1 MASVERAVAENLD
14 LAWSQI
20 GAGSG
25 DLDLPDP
32 IAFADVG
39 AAWPAFRNETIRK
52 IRDDE
57 YHPTQVE
64 IVDVP
69 KDQLMVRPLARLQ
82 LRHRL
87 VYDAAVYGLANTI
100 SPLIPQA
107 VYSYRWWR
115 SQRRFLAPTTSWI
128 RMQRDAKRFH
138 KNHST
143 WLLARTDITSFY
155 EYIDFGRLID
165 DLVSLHSPT
174 WASATL
180 RGFLSAFNNL
190 NNVSGIPQGPD
201 SSGLLANLYLRPVD
215 LQLKDLGFT
224 HYRYS
229 DDILIFGQ
237 NWLELRDAILRINRT
252 LRGRRLILSS
262 GKTRIIDSHSV
273 PAEFEDIE
281 KDAITYGVRVG
292 LPGAVG
298 ELRDFFNRT
307 VSKEPVSPR
316 NLRYSLTQLK
326 RVQDDHA
333 VGWLLSN
340 VGEIP
345 HLTREA
351 LSYLSHFHASRAEIA
366 NVVADSL
373 ANSKLAF
380 YPYAQQ
386 HLLIY
391 LIHHGVASPAAIDA
405 AWKLLV
411 DRNIAS
417 FVREF
422 AARFLG
428 RHSRLGDGARLRQEF
443 DQEPDMRVRR
453 ALLVACYE
461 SRHCSNHFLTSIESS
476 APKLRI
482 TARYLKTNPSQI
494 PLPSFQGVSR

>member
-1 MASVERAVAENLD
+1 MERAVAENLD

-20 GAGSG
+20 GVGGG

-32 IAFADVG
+32 IAFADVD
-39 AAWPAFRNETIRK
+39 AAWPVFRDETIRK

-57 YHPTQVE
+57 YQPTQVE

-69 KDQLMVRPLARLQ
+69 KNQLMVRPLARLQ

-87 VYDAAVYGLANTI
+87 VYDAAIYGLANTI
-100 SPLIPQA
+100 APLIPQA
-107 VYSYRWWR
+107 VYSSRWWR
-115 SQRRFLAPTTSWI
+115 NQRRFLAPTTSWI
-128 RMQRDAKRFH
+128 QMQRDAKQFH
-138 KNHST
+138 KNHPT
-143 WLLARTDITSFY
+143 WLLARTDISSFY
-155 EYIDFGRLID
+155 EYIDVGKLID
-165 DLVSLHSPT
+165 DLVSLDSPA
-174 WASATL
+174 WASSVL
-180 RGFLSAFNNL
+180 NGFLSAFNNL

-215 LQLKDLGFT
+215 LQLRDLGFT

-229 DDILIFGQ
+229 DDILIFGRD
-237 NWLELRDAILRINRT
+237 WLTLRDSILKVNRT

-262 GKTRIIDSHSV
+262 GKTRIIDRHSV

-281 KDAITYGVRVG
+281 KDAISYGVRVG
-292 LPGAVG
+292 LPGAVD
-298 ELRDFFNRT
+298 ELKDFFSRT
-307 VSKEPVSPR
+307 ISKEPVSPR
-316 NLRYSLTQLK
+316 DLRYSLTQLK
-326 RVQDDHA
+326 RVRDSYG

-340 VGEIP
+340 IGEIP

-351 LSYLSHFHASRAEIA
+351 LSYLSHFHAERAEIGD
-366 NVVADSL
+366 VVADSL
-373 ANSKLAF
+373 TNSKLAF

-386 HLLIY
+386 HILIY
-391 LIHHGVASPAAIDA
+391 LIFHGVAKPAAIDA
-405 AWKLLV
+405 AWKLLI
-411 DRNIAS
+411 DRNVAS

-428 RHSRLGDGARLRQEF
+428 RHSHLGDGARLRQEF

-461 SRHCSNHFLTSIESS
+461 ARHCSNHFLTSIESS

-482 TARYLKTNPSQI
+482 TARYLKTNPDQI
-494 PLPSFQGVSR
+494 PLPSFHGVTK